1 MRKRNIEI
9 NKKIYMYIASGI
21 VVLILVEA
29 IIYLALINKD
39 NDNNTNNKIDNDIQ
53 DNNSNSSD
61 SFAYVSCD
69 ANTALL
75 NVRNSTSGDI
85 IDGLSC
91 YKMVN
96 IEQELEGNDAC
107 DNWYK
112 ISYVKRGN
120 NYTGYACGTYIKK
133 SNISE
138 DVINKI
144 RGLID
149 KANSFYVDTTVKPYC
164 GNTSD
169 SREVTVRDTDGN
181 LVNLEY
187 VKSEYKTIEDLK
199 KYVASFIDPALFK
212 NEFKVGD
219 INSPKIY
226 DNYYDIDGELYCR
239 DYDSKNEKS
248 KYTNNYDIE
257 VVSDS
262 DNKYVINISYEYLN
276 DDSKCDIDNL
286 EKCSNGN
293 FRYELGK
300 ITIENNVITK
310 MDFHK

>member
-149 KANSFYVDTTVKPYC
+149 KANSFYADTTVKPYC

-199 KYVASFIDPALFK
+199 KYVSSFIEPTLFK